1 MLGDLKVKLAPV
13 TIAEER
19 LAPGVVRVE
28 RNRVLVGTLTTAV
41 ELGTVQAAGKKAMR
55 AADWARGLHAGEL
68 VFT

>member
-13 TIAEER
+13 TITEER

-28 RNRVLVGTLTTAV
+28 RKRVLVGTLTTAV
-41 ELGTVQAAGKKAMR
+41 ELGMVQPAGKKAMR
-55 AADWARGLHAGEL
+55 AADWARGLPAGDL